1 MNEKQL
7 KIFLKYQLV
16 ILTGLLNRSIY
27 IDSVDEIIE
36 KLGEPVQKYQPN
48 DESTAIWNINQKYS
62 CTVHFNANNIATE
75 ISMNYNLD

>member
-36 KLGEPVQKYQPN
+36 KLDFEK
-48 DESTAIWNINQKYS
+48 DIKLSLIHI
-62 CTVHFNANNIATE
+62 
-75 ISMNYNLD
+75 

>member
-36 KLGEPVQKYQPN
+36 KLDFEKDIKFKEILEEFRGIAFHLCSEWKKHAKLESQQK
-48 DESTAIWNINQKYS
+48 D
-62 CTVHFNANNIATE
+62 
-75 ISMNYNLD
+75 